1 MPFLVIV
8 EANGLDF
15 DLDSKF
21 LGQPCQPRV
30 GTVFELP
37 AVELRVGRRPGNDLV
52 LRSPS
57 VSSFHLR
64 LFREGDQ
71 YVYEDIGS
79 RQMPHYNGKPM
90 LSDSHRRVMK
100 DGDMFNAAGVFFRYL
115 ESVPTDLVCQG

>member
-8 EANGLDF
+8 EVDGLSSPSDA
-15 DLDSKF
+15 KF
-21 LGQPCQPRV
+21 LGQPYEPRV

-52 LRSPS
+52 LPSLS

-64 LFREGDQ
+64 LFRVGDQ

-79 RQMPHYNGKPM
+79 RATPIYHGELM

-100 DGDMFNAAGVFFRYL
+100 DGDTFNAAGIFFGP
-115 ESVPTDLVCQG
+115 SGI